1 MLRARR
7 AASIPR
13 RRYAGLMPIVSTRTM
28 SGRFQPIRY
37 GMKFSTFGVSSL
49 PVAQKPQTSQWWQAY
64 KSIDP
69 TTDPPLDAP
78 LDFYSLLLAFSGLE
92 GAGPKLDPGTF
103 ADGMFRIRLLSDS
116 PLVPSF
122 FYRATDYGGI
132 KDTQE
137 VWGDPKAIA
146 PDGQPGHYQSV
157 DGGHRY
163 LLGQWPTT
171 PTAVFDPRC
180 LPLGSCG
187 APNAP

>member
-1 MLRARR
+1 MV
-7 AASIPR
+7 
-13 RRYAGLMPIVSTRTM
+13 IVL
-28 SGRFQPIRY
+28 PE
-37 GMKFSTFGVSSL
+37 STFRF
-49 PVAQKPQTSQWWQAY
+49 
-64 KSIDP
+64 
-69 TTDPPLDAP
+69 
-78 LDFYSLLLAFSGLE
+78 DFDKADYSLVSVHCDVWSGFIFVNLADEPSQTLTDFL
-92 GAGPKLDPGTF
+92 GPMIT
-103 ADGMFRIRLLSDS
+103 AMDGYPFEKQTER
-116 PLVPSF
+116 F

-137 VWGDPKAIA
+137 VWWDPKAIA